1 MTRHMG
7 RRYRSPSEDEM
18 RQRLRVNVRTRR
30 DAASLPV
37 REVAGR
43 VKMHLRHWQKIEA
56 GDVNITLM
64 TLARLCVALGVDVK
78 ELLREPTTRDR

>member
-1 MTRHMG
+1 
-7 RRYRSPSEDEM
+7 M
-18 RQRLRVNVRTRR
+18 RQRLRVNVRTHR

-37 REVAGR
+37 REVAAR

-78 ELLREPTTRDR
+78 ELLRKPTRPGAEPGEPRSRRGSGPT